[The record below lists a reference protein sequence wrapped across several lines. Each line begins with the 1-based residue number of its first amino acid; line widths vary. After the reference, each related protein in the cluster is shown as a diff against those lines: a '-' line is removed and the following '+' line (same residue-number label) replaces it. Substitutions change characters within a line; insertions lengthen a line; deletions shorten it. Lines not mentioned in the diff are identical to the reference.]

1 MSEKNELDKE
11 LQKTIFRELK
21 NRRIVPLSFD
31 SILDTDLAYMELLS
45 TFRNGVKYSL
55 YAIDIF
61 RTHACA
67 VCSTNKA
74 GFSKILSMNVNTNWL
89 IIKMIQ

>member
-1 MSEKNELDKE
+1 MSEKNELDNE

-31 SILDTDLAYMELLS
+31 SILGTDLAYMELLS

-55 YAIDIF
+55 NAIDIF
-61 RTHACA
+61 CTYACA

-74 GFSKILSMNVNTNWL
+74 GFSKILSVKVNTN
-89 IIKMIQ
+89 